1 MNRVERIILF
11 SIAIIILLIFYFF
24 NSGFAFIENTPKI
37 IIISVLIMLSFTSLF
52 IEHFFSTPTD
62 ILASSIAII
71 LLLIPIQSELNKF
84 GKWYKIY
91 LFYVAFIFLSALIA
105 LVTLDNTQS
114 RSSIRNRISA
124 ILKDVAVYFGS
135 GKLLF
140 TSLFVITLVFYVDTQ
155 SNLFILLALYA
166 AGVLLIDPRKFT
178 LHLFKNLSSK
188 KCGIGEIIGV
198 QSKNIFIAKLFNNH
212 LPVRRFDLVEFNYS
226 IAQTE
231 QIRKGMIIDNYL
243 LNEQQWIK
251 ILSSNDLQRIISG
264 KTNIDRYDSNIVYK
278 SELESVPNALNNF
291 VGVVIENSIISRI
304 KFEYA
309 SRVMIQE
316 GDLLEIEMEGK
327 KILYQVIEGITN
339 MESLEAKNKAG
350 KIIGE
355 AIQLGIWNNDRL
367 RFEKYGWVP
376 EINTPIFLA
385 SEIEDIQLPANTLK
399 IGIIPNTNYP
409 VIFDIEESV
418 THHLAVLGVTGT
430 GKSVFVRNLIKNMI
444 MKMNNTKVI
453 CVDFTNEY
461 KACFKKDEYD
471 YVIKNDKKES
481 LFNAID
487 ILSNELSKFKDKR
500 DLELIREKEDFLIN
514 GFEESIME
522 FISSDKSI
530 SIFELPDVENTT
542 GILEY
547 TRWFF
552 KALFI
557 LARLGKLEGKRICVV
572 LEEAHTVIPEWNFIG
587 VEEKKAQALVNAI
600 GQIAL
605 QGRKYNIGFIVV
617 AQRTANVSKTVLTQ
631 CNSIIAFQHF
641 DKTSK
646 DFLSNYMDEKIV
658 DALSSLKF
666 RQACAVGKAFKSGVP
681 IIFEVPEIKEEKTNM
696 SKID

>member
-1 MNRVERIILF
+1 M
-11 SIAIIILLIFYFF
+11 
-24 NSGFAFIENTPKI
+24 
-37 IIISVLIMLSFTSLF
+37 
-52 IEHFFSTPTD
+52 
-62 ILASSIAII
+62 
-71 LLLIPIQSELNKF
+71 
-84 GKWYKIY
+84 
-91 LFYVAFIFLSALIA
+91 
-105 LVTLDNTQS
+105 
-114 RSSIRNRISA
+114 
-124 ILKDVAVYFGS
+124 
-135 GKLLF
+135 
-140 TSLFVITLVFYVDTQ
+140 
-155 SNLFILLALYA
+155 
-166 AGVLLIDPRKFT
+166 
-178 LHLFKNLSSK
+178 
-188 KCGIGEIIGV
+188 
-198 QSKNIFIAKLFNNH
+198 
-212 LPVRRFDLVEFNYS
+212 
-226 IAQTE
+226 
-231 QIRKGMIIDNYL
+231 
-243 LNEQQWIK
+243 
-251 ILSSNDLQRIISG
+251 
-264 KTNIDRYDSNIVYK
+264 
-278 SELESVPNALNNF
+278 PNALNNF

>member
-1 MNRVERIILF
+1 
-11 SIAIIILLIFYFF
+11 
-24 NSGFAFIENTPKI
+24 
-37 IIISVLIMLSFTSLF
+37 
-52 IEHFFSTPTD
+52 
-62 ILASSIAII
+62 
-71 LLLIPIQSELNKF
+71 
-84 GKWYKIY
+84 
-91 LFYVAFIFLSALIA
+91 
-105 LVTLDNTQS
+105 
-114 RSSIRNRISA
+114 
-124 ILKDVAVYFGS
+124 
-135 GKLLF
+135 
-140 TSLFVITLVFYVDTQ
+140 
-155 SNLFILLALYA
+155 
-166 AGVLLIDPRKFT
+166 
-178 LHLFKNLSSK
+178 
-188 KCGIGEIIGV
+188 
-198 QSKNIFIAKLFNNH
+198 
-212 LPVRRFDLVEFNYS
+212 
-226 IAQTE
+226 
-231 QIRKGMIIDNYL
+231 
-243 LNEQQWIK
+243 
-251 ILSSNDLQRIISG
+251 
-264 KTNIDRYDSNIVYK
+264 
-278 SELESVPNALNNF
+278 VPNALNNF

-339 MESLEAKNKAG
+339 MESLEAKNKAR

>member
-1 MNRVERIILF
+1 
-11 SIAIIILLIFYFF
+11 
-24 NSGFAFIENTPKI
+24 
-37 IIISVLIMLSFTSLF
+37 
-52 IEHFFSTPTD
+52 
-62 ILASSIAII
+62 
-71 LLLIPIQSELNKF
+71 
-84 GKWYKIY
+84 
-91 LFYVAFIFLSALIA
+91 
-105 LVTLDNTQS
+105 
-114 RSSIRNRISA
+114 
-124 ILKDVAVYFGS
+124 
-135 GKLLF
+135 
-140 TSLFVITLVFYVDTQ
+140 
-155 SNLFILLALYA
+155 
-166 AGVLLIDPRKFT
+166 
-178 LHLFKNLSSK
+178 
-188 KCGIGEIIGV
+188 
-198 QSKNIFIAKLFNNH
+198 
-212 LPVRRFDLVEFNYS
+212 
-226 IAQTE
+226 
-231 QIRKGMIIDNYL
+231 
-243 LNEQQWIK
+243 
-251 ILSSNDLQRIISG
+251 
-264 KTNIDRYDSNIVYK
+264 
-278 SELESVPNALNNF
+278 VPNALNNF